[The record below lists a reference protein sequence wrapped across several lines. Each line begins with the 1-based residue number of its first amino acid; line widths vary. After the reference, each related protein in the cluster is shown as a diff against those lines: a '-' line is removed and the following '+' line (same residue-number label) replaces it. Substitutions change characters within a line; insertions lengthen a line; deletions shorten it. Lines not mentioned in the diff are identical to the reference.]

1 MCRRDT
7 FRVKSLCQNG
17 DKFCVG
23 EQFVRCENTGSRSR
37 ISAYA
42 ADGSVYEGEWDQETG
57 YFLKRTIKYA
67 DGAVYEGEWKNDK
80 YNGQGTAYY
89 GGDENSPEADCYVG
103 AFVDNIRN
111 GQGTYTW
118 SNGNIYVG
126 EWKDG
131 KCNGQG
137 TFTWA
142 EDGTKWEGTYVNDE
156 MHGHGKSTF
165 ADGETIEGN
174 WVHGTL
180 NGDYVRTYPDGTVM
194 YEKWVDGTR
203 TEVRDKDGNVVNS

>member
-80 YNGQGTAYY
+80 YNGQGTQYL
-89 GGDENSPEADCYVG
+89 GGSEVGPDVDFYVG
-103 AFVDNIRN
+103 EFVDGYRE
-111 GQGTYTW
+111 GHGTYTW
-118 SNGNIYVG
+118 VSSG
-126 EWKDG
+126 D
-131 KCNGQG
+131 
-137 TFTWA
+137 TL
-142 EDGTKWEGTYVNDE
+142 EGT
-156 MHGHGKSTF
+156 
-165 ADGETIEGN
+165 
-174 WVHGTL
+174 WVDSKT
-180 NGDYVRTYPDGTVM
+180 NGILTYTYADGTVV
-194 YEKWVDGTR
+194 YEEYDNGTLI
-203 TEVRDKDGNVVNS
+203 EKRDKDGNLVEN